1 MLCYFCMYLITMS
14 PILTKVLIVLC
25 FVSFPTKQ
33 GSSSFPEKALSRAG
47 DVEVRCRE
55 TAAGRQCLWHKA
67 LCGQKSPV
75 RISILKTS
83 SSVVQTKST
92 KQNLTCERNSCCA
105 ISSSRG
111 RSAGSRESMLAMSC
125 LAGSDKEE
133 GKE

>member
-33 GSSSFPEKALSRAG
+33 GSSSLPEKALSRAG

-55 TAAGRQCLWHKA
+55 TAAGRQCLWHEA
-67 LCGQKSPV
+67 LCGQESPV
-75 RISILKTS
+75 RISVPKTS
-83 SSVVQTKST
+83 NVIHTKST
-92 KQNLTCERNSCCA
+92 KKTLTCERNSCCA

-125 LAGSDKEE
+125 LAGRDKEE